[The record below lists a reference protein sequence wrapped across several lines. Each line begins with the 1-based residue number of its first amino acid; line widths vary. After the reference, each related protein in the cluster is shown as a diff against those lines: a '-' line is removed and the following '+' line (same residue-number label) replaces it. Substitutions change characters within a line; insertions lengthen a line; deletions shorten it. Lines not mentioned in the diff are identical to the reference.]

1 MINPLDE
8 AVKHYKEKY
17 SPSFTVR
24 AKYVPE
30 RQIAIYRGSEFLIK
44 HDFLIA
50 RDNRKEQVLFFSH
63 AERVPKT
70 MNRRRNTSS

>member
-24 AKYVPE
+24 AKYVPD
-30 RQIAIYRGSEFLIK
+30 RQIAIYRSSEILIK
-44 HDFLIA
+44 YDFLIA
-50 RDNRKEQVLFFSH
+50 RDNRKEQVLFFNDT
-63 AERVPKT
+63 ERVPEAKK
-70 MNRRRNTSS
+70 RGRKTSS